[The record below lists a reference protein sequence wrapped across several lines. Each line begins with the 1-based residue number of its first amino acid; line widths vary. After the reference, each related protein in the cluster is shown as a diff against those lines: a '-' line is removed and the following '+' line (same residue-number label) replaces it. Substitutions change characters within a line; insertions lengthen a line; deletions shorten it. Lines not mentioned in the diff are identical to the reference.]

1 MEFTGHLP
9 AHYPHR
15 TLDGG
20 GAVAVAAAA
29 VVDIVALVCWC
40 SVALLTL
47 AKTELLYPKNAGA

>member
-20 GAVAVAAAA
+20 GAVAVA
-29 VVDIVALVCWC
+29 VVDIVALVCWS
-40 SVALLTL
+40 SVAIL
-47 AKTELLYPKNAGA
+47 